1 MKLYT
6 ERLILR
12 PWQESDANDLY
23 EYAKDERVGPI
34 AGWPPHKSVEE
45 SRSIIKTMFMRDE
58 VYAVALKEDSR
69 AIGLIGLS
77 MQADSQLPIGK
88 NDAEISY
95 WIGVPFWGRGLI
107 PEAVREI
114 IRHGFVDLKLENL
127 WSGYFQGNL
136 QSKAVQEK
144 CGLTHYGTLEP
155 KYMELIGETKIEEI
169 SRITYQEWK
178 NRT

>member
-58 VYAVALKEDSR
+58 VYAVALKEDNR

-88 NDAEISY
+88 TMLKSV
-95 WIGVPFWGRGLI
+95 IG
-107 PEAVREI
+107 
-114 IRHGFVDLKLENL
+114 
-127 WSGYFQGNL
+127 
-136 QSKAVQEK
+136 
-144 CGLTHYGTLEP
+144 
-155 KYMELIGETKIEEI
+155 
-169 SRITYQEWK
+169 
-178 NRT
+178 